1 MYSMETRIKN
11 GLYALA
17 GYQIFGGILGIAL
30 AGRALPQLKS
40 FSEENLPLVLF
51 AGLLYIYS
59 ILCGVVL
66 FKDFRRGLRLSLVN
80 QVLQVL
86 SFAIGSFAYNFVAG
100 FKVGFGIHFIP
111 AWQLKLNLSL
121 SSFQFIL
128 NEDTGQVLLGINL
141 LALILVYLIE
151 RLKERLFAGS

>member
-1 MYSMETRIKN
+1 MENCTRN

-30 AGRALPQLKS
+30 AGRALPQLTN
-40 FSEENLPLVLF
+40 FSEENLSLVF
-51 AGLLYIYS
+51 IAGLLYVYS
-59 ILCGVVL
+59 VLCGVVL
-66 FKDFRRGLRLSLVN
+66 FKDFRRGLRLSLIN
-80 QVLQVL
+80 QLLQVL

-100 FKVGFGIHFIP
+100 FKIGFSIHFVP
-111 AWQLKLNLSL
+111 VWQLKLNLSL

-128 NEDTGQVLLGINL
+128 NEGTGQVLLGINL

-151 RLKERLFAGS
+151 RLKERLLSGS